1 LYFAGFT
8 TTTPKVNSDHPPA
21 YPSDCVK
28 QILLYVVTEDRA
40 FLSHRLPMARA
51 ARDAGFDVH
60 VATSVGSNAEA
71 IRAEG
76 FTVHAMPFRRGGLSP
91 FGAISTILALRQ
103 IKRGLSPAIVH
114 HVGMQICV
122 LGGISSLGMATP
134 QVNAMTGLGYAF
146 TSTTAKALFLRLV
159 IAIALRFLLN
169 RNHAVFLVQNPDD
182 RAALETVGI
191 DPRHLVR
198 IPGSGVDTDKLTPM
212 PEPDG
217 PITVG
222 FAGRLLTAK
231 GIRTLVAA
239 HRLLRA
245 RNVEVQLLIAGDPDP
260 ANPDS
265 VRLEEAQRWNSEPGI
280 TWLGHVEDIATLWR
294 RCHIAALPSHREG
307 LPKSLLEA
315 AACGRPL
322 IAADAPGSREIVIP
336 DQTGLL
342 APIEDA
348 QALADAIGELAASQ
362 ELRKRYGAAARQF
375 VVEKMSSHSI
385 GAAIVALYEEQL
397 QRAS

>member
-1 LYFAGFT
+1 MVSSL
-8 TTTPKVNSDHPPA
+8 SPP
-21 YPSDCVK
+21 
-28 QILLYVVTEDRA
+28 ILLYVETEERA

-60 VATSVGSNAEA
+60 VAASSGSNAEA

-76 FTVHAMPFRRGGLSP
+76 FTLHAIPFRRGGLSP
-91 FGAISTILALRQ
+91 FAAISTITALRQ
-103 IKRGLSPAIVH
+103 IKRELSPAIVH

-122 LGGISSLGMATP
+122 LGGISSLGMTTP

-146 TSTTAKALFLRLV
+146 TSTTAQALFLRV
-159 IAIALRFLLN
+159 AIAIALRFFLN
-169 RNHAVFLVQNPDD
+169 RDHSVFLVQNPDD
-182 RAALETVGI
+182 RAALETIGI
-191 DPRHLVR
+191 DSGRLAR

-212 PEPDG
+212 PDPDG

-231 GIRTLVAA
+231 GIRALVAA
-239 HRLLRA
+239 HRLLRS
-245 RNVEVQLLIAGDPDP
+245 RGHDMRLLIAGDPDP

-265 VRLEEAQRWNSEPGI
+265 VRLEEARQWGAEPGI
-280 TWLGHVEDIATLWR
+280 TWLGHVEDIASLWR
-294 RCHIAALPSHREG
+294 QSHIAALPSHREG

-322 IAADAPGSREIVIP
+322 VATDAPGCREVVIP

-342 APIEDA
+342 VPIEDP
-348 QALADAIGELAASQ
+348 QALSDAIGELATSR
-362 ELRKRYGAAARQF
+362 ELRMRYGAAARQL
-375 VVEKMSSHSI
+375 VVSKMSAYSI
-385 GAAIVALYEEQL
+385 GSAIVALYEEQL
-397 QRAS
+397 QRAH

>member
-1 LYFAGFT
+1 M
-8 TTTPKVNSDHPPA
+8 TPQPRL
-21 YPSDCVK
+21 
-28 QILLYVVTEDRA
+28 LLYVVTEDRA

-322 IAADAPGSREIVIP
+322 IAADAPGCREIVIP
-336 DQTGLL
+336 GQTGLL

-362 ELRKRYGAAARQF
+362 ELRKRYGAAARQL

>member
-1 LYFAGFT
+1 M
-8 TTTPKVNSDHPPA
+8 TPQPRL
-21 YPSDCVK
+21 
-28 QILLYVVTEDRA
+28 LLYVVTEDRA

-322 IAADAPGSREIVIP
+322 IAADAPGCREIVIP
-336 DQTGLL
+336 GQTGLL

-348 QALADAIGELAASQ
+348 QALAEAIGELVASQ
-362 ELRKRYGAAARQF
+362 ELRKRYGAAARQL

>member
-1 LYFAGFT
+1 
-8 TTTPKVNSDHPPA
+8 
-21 YPSDCVK
+21 
-28 QILLYVVTEDRA
+28 
-40 FLSHRLPMARA
+40 MARA

-322 IAADAPGSREIVIP
+322 IAADAPGCREIVIP
-336 DQTGLL
+336 GQTGLL

-348 QALADAIGELAASQ
+348 QALAEAIGELVASQ
-362 ELRKRYGAAARQF
+362 ELRKRYGAAARQL

>member
-1 LYFAGFT
+1 L
-8 TTTPKVNSDHPPA
+8 K
-21 YPSDCVK
+21 K
-28 QILLYVVTEDRA
+28 ILLYVVTEDRA

-51 ARDAGFDVH
+51 AHDAGFDVH
-60 VATSVGSNAEA
+60 VATSVGSDAEA

-76 FTVHAMPFRRGGLSP
+76 FTVHPMPLRRGGLSP
-91 FGAISTILALRQ
+91 FGAISTIRALRQ

-122 LGGISSLGMATP
+122 LGGISSLGMKTP

-146 TSTTAKALFLRLV
+146 TSTTAKALFLRVV
-159 IAIALRFLLN
+159 IAVALRFLLN
-169 RNHAVFLVQNPDD
+169 RDHAVFLVQNPDD
-182 RAALETVGI
+182 RAALETIGI
-191 DPRHLVR
+191 DPRRLAR

-231 GIRTLVAA
+231 GIRALVAA
-239 HRLLRA
+239 HQLLRA
-245 RNVEVQLLIAGDPDP
+245 QGNDFRLLIAGDPDP

-265 VRLEEAQRWNSEPGI
+265 VRLEEAQQWNSEPGI
-280 TWLGHVEDIATLWR
+280 TWLGHVEDIATFWR
-294 RCHIAALPSHREG
+294 GCHIAALPSHREG

-322 IAADAPGSREIVIP
+322 VAADAPGCREIVIP

-342 APIEDA
+342 APIENP
-348 QALADAIGELAASQ
+348 QALADVIGELAISR
-362 ELRKRYGAAARQF
+362 ELRMRYGAAARQL
-375 VVEKMSSHSI
+375 VVEKMSAQAI
-385 GAAIVALYEEQL
+385 GAAIVALYEEQFESA
-397 QRAS
+397 R